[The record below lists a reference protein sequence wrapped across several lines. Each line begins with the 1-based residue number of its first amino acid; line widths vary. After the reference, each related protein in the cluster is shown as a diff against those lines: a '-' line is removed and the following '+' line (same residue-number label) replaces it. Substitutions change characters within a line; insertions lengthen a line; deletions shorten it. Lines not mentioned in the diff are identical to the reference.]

1 MFIGWS
7 LALAV
12 DVADVRAALETYNA
26 GAVHRLPALT
36 DAQVAELVAGGCVR
50 LMAPNADPDGPS
62 SAVGMVLSDVPRAA
76 LWVAAQDPHAVVDPD
91 LTEFVVEQIGPD
103 EAIWYGYWDLPK
115 PVHDRQWVIRSWN
128 NHALASRTGGA
139 AWEHVWRRVDDGLS
153 RVRPV
158 VEAGKARGVD
168 LAMVDHA
175 IETPVNEGSWS
186 MIHVG
191 DRTLIAYQASSVVG
205 GAVPDWLVARLVMA
219 RLETVLR
226 SAEQRARAW
235 APGHYVAGHPPLL
248 GGDGKAIG
256 AL

>member
-153 RVRPV
+153 
-158 VEAGKARGVD
+158 
-168 LAMVDHA
+168 LL
-175 IETPVNEGSWS
+175 
-186 MIHVG
+186 
-191 DRTLIAYQASSVVG
+191 LIADST
-205 GAVPDWLVARLVMA
+205 VARITQTA
-219 RLETVLR
+219 
-226 SAEQRARAW
+226 
-235 APGHYVAGHPPLL
+235 LL
-248 GGDGKAIG
+248 GLDLRNRGIGLVERLLRIMNRIGCFVITGARHFELALDRALHSELGLDGEFSLA
-256 AL
+256 ALGLGLVQRLRVLLAAQPPQPALTLVTP